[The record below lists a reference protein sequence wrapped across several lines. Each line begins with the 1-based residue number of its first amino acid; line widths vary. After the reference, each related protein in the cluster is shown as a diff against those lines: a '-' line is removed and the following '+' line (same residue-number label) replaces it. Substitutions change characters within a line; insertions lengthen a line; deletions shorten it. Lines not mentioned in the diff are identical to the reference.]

1 MKFFVQYTGDED
13 FTGVNTTQPYKNRSK
28 NSEPR
33 ALLLAP
39 QRTSMFVRVISL
51 VFALIL
57 LDMGALIYAYAA
69 QSSTSEDVTDSA
81 LSQEQALNC
90 AAFPAGVCDSQCVVN
105 VRYVGIDGRHHRG
118 QIVVHQSLANDV
130 REIFRELDSAAF
142 PVHSVIPIS
151 QFGWSDD
158 ASIAHNN
165 TSAFNYRTV
174 AGTNRLSMHA
184 FGRAIDLNP
193 YLNPYLTPG
202 KKALRPYNL
211 RTPGTIVRGDACYTA
226 FIKRGWTWGGDWKN
240 EKDYQHF
247 EKRK

>member
-1 MKFFVQYTGDED
+1 MGSRAVIMG
-13 FTGVNTTQPYKNRSK
+13 QPS
-28 NSEPR
+28 
-33 ALLLAP
+33 AF
-39 QRTSMFVRVISL
+39 MFVRGLIL
-51 VFALIL
+51 VFAFIL
-57 LDMGALIYAYAA
+57 LATSALIHAYAE

-81 LSQEQALNC
+81 LSSEQALNC
-90 AAFPAGVCDSQCVVN
+90 AAFPAGVCDSQCVVD

-118 QIVVHQSLANDV
+118 QIVVHTSLANDV

-158 ASIAHNN
+158 ASIAVNN

-193 YLNPYLTPG
+193 YLNPYLIPG
-202 KKALRPYNL
+202 RRAQRPYNPQT
-211 RTPGTIVRGDACYTA
+211 RGTIVRGDACYTA
-226 FIKRGWTWGGDWKN
+226 FTKRGWTWGGDWKN

-247 EKRK
+247 EKRP